1 MFQLLQRMHQQPKD
15 VAAGNCLRQLALS
28 KNAKR
33 NCQVKLPNTERNH
46 RMPNGNAECRMKIPN
61 AKGYAPKASIFH
73 PVIIFYADR
82 GTLTRL
88 FGPALFGRAP
98 PTASLASAVR
108 LNRPAASALSSP
120 HTARRTPKGS
130 VGPPRP
136 GGGSFRQAPMRVSG
150 RVSDNDIKAKL
161 ILHDE
166 TYLS

>member
-82 GTLTRL
+82 GTLARL

-98 PTASLASAVR
+98 SAVR
-108 LNRPAASALSSP
+108 LSRPAASALST
-120 HTARRTPKGS
+120 HR
-130 VGPPRP
+130 
-136 GGGSFRQAPMRVSG
+136 
-150 RVSDNDIKAKL
+150 
-161 ILHDE
+161 E
-166 TYLS
+166 TYTEGFCRASSAWRWKLPAGADESECEGVGQ